1 MQAELLI
8 WRSIKAAEGLAK
20 TRKCSFLFLVFRDF
34 VPFPTADVGIG
45 DEGMG

>member
-1 MQAELLI
+1 MQAELVI

-20 TRKCSFLFLVFRDF
+20 TRKCSFLFLVFRDV
-34 VPFPTADVGIG
+34 VPFPTGDGGRG